1 MLSTGN
7 VVYEQ
12 IEVTSTRCNKFLEKT
27 STLASSD
34 SDNGENEIQDSSSK
48 TFLQPK
54 NASNV
59 FESAQRLQ
67 DQTAKALEEG
77 FYPIVLGGDHSQAI
91 GSISGMKKVYPDAK
105 IVWIDAH
112 IDANTPESSPSGN
125 AHGMPLTYL
134 AGLVPG

>member
-1 MLSTGN
+1 M
-7 VVYEQ
+7 
-12 IEVTSTRCNKFLEKT
+12 
-27 STLASSD
+27 
-34 SDNGENEIQDSSSK
+34 
-48 TFLQPK
+48 
-54 NASNV
+54 

-67 DQTAKALEEG
+67 EQTAKALEEG

-125 AHGMPLTYL
+125 AHGMPLVYL
-134 AGLVPG
+134 AGMVPGQEHWKCVDIASELCYFGIRSYEDDELQLIKD